1 MNTDQLLTFLNNSTR
16 EELTALPG
24 IGLSISDRILEARP
38 FNSLE
43 DAKVVKGIGGKK
55 LESWV
60 DIPEVQPDSGPDSI
74 PIAENDTLLESHF
87 EDFKDTLAEKGQSAR
102 EALAEFSESAKK
114 RGQAARL
121 AVESLPQKLDE
132 TARSRGP
139 LWTTLVSSIITALLA
154 ILLTLVIL
162 ASINGS
168 LSFATNAQ
176 YRTLNREL
184 SQLTEQANTLQK
196 DMDGLRTRIDTLE
209 GLGERTVALEKAQ
222 TKLAADQKT
231 ASQQMTALQAEVTAL
246 NEKITKQEER
256 TQRFE
261 TFLKDLQTL
270 LGNLFAPQGETK

>member
-1 MNTDQLLTFLNNSTR
+1 MNTDQLLTFLNNSSR
-16 EELTALPG
+16 EELTTLPG
-24 IGLSISDRILEARP
+24 IGLSLSDRILEARP
-38 FNSLE
+38 FNTLE
-43 DAKVVKGIGGKK
+43 DAKVVKGIGGKL

-60 DIPEVQPDSGPDSI
+60 DIPAAQPDSVVDSL
-74 PIAENDTLLESHF
+74 PITPNETPVESRF
-87 EDFKDTLAEKGQSAR
+87 EDLKDTLTEKGQTAR
-102 EALAEFSESAKK
+102 EALAEFGESAKK
-114 RGQAARL
+114 RGQATRL
-121 AVESLPQKLDE
+121 AVEALPQKLDE
-132 TARSRGP
+132 TARTRGP

-184 SQLTEQANTLQK
+184 TQLTEQANTMQK
-196 DMDGLRTRIDTLE
+196 DMNGLRVRIDTLE

-231 ASQQMTALQAEVTAL
+231 ASQQMTALQAEVTVL
-246 NEKITKQEER
+246 TEKVTKQEEQ

-270 LGNLFAPQGETK
+270 LGNLFTPQGETK